1 MKKSDII
8 EQLNNLPDD
17 VDIIQI
23 LPNKDDNPRTTYFP
37 HPIYDGLH
45 ELDKE
50 GITDAE
56 FRHLITK
63 YLFDEDFFNIVG
75 DQQKI
80 NKEAAIAIL
89 DERSQVFHL
98 NYEMWKLRNKTND

>member
-17 VDIIQI
+17 ADIVQI

-37 HPIYDGLH
+37 HAIYDDLH
-45 ELDKE
+45 ELDNE
-50 GITDAE
+50 GITDTE
-56 FRHLITK
+56 FRNLIIK
-63 YLFDEDFFNIVG
+63 YLFDEDFYGIVG
-75 DQQKI
+75 DPQKL
-80 NKEAAIAIL
+80 NREAVITIL

-98 NYEMWKLRNKTND
+98 NYEMWKMRNKK